1 MDQDAKLHLIVRIVL
16 VAPLAKIATV
26 GCALERQAGQSWRKE
41 PTSLPGQKRVGEKNQ
56 PAFSWPEPVGEK
68 NQQACCRKERV
79 GEKNQPASSRRLM
92 VRCFS
97 CVFGSFSCS
106 PHGVGTSME

>member
-56 PAFSWPEPVGEK
+56 PAAVGHNSW
-68 NQQACCRKERV
+68 RKEPT
-79 GEKNQPASSRRLM
+79 GLL
-92 VRCFS
+92 
-97 CVFGSFSCS
+97 
-106 PHGVGTSME
+106 